1 MKIKIRN
8 TQPKVGWVC
17 LGWLDGSMVRWS
29 GGEVSRSQWAVQGVP
44 WLGSPLLP
52 REAPTGESLGRIAC
66 RYLVMSK
73 WSYENVSFVFQVQMS
88 STDTK
93 QRGDS
98 PFYTPP
104 HNPLAHGQWSAF
116 CIASFSLSFDFY
128 LFCSLAIF
136 MPLLCLL
143 FAIAAAFWPQMLLR
157 L

>member
-1 MKIKIRN
+1 MVPWFDGRAGRCPGAN
-8 TQPKVGWVC
+8 ERYRVSPGWVAPF
-17 LGWLDGSMVRWS
+17 
-29 GGEVSRSQWAVQGVP
+29 SRAP
-44 WLGSPLLP
+44 W
-52 REAPTGESLGRIAC
+52 EAPTGESLGRIAC